1 MSDRMEQVFVELQ
14 IRTIAMDFWASLEHR
29 IFYKYAGVIPERIKV
44 ELKEAASS
52 ASELDVKMEKLNLEV
67 ATNKKENSQKNPLI
81 FDDMLNIS
89 NNLLKTISTEQ

>member
-14 IRTIAMDFWASLEHR
+14 IRTIAMDFWASLEHK